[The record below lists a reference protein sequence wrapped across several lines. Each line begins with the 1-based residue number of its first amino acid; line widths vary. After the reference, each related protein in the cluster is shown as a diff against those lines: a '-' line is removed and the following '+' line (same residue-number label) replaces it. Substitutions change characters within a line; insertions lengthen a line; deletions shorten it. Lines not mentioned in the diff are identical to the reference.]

1 MKPVRVRFAPSPTGP
16 LHIGSART
24 ALFNWLFARRHG
36 GTFVLRIEDTD
47 QTRYVRQSLDD
58 ILGGLQWLGLQ
69 WDEGPEVGG
78 PFGPY
83 FQSERTELYREWSH
97 WLVAHGYAYKC
108 WCSAERLQQVR
119 RDQQGAGHKLGYD
132 RLCRRLTTAQISE
145 LEATGRPYV
154 IRFKVPL
161 SGTTAVHDLIRGEIT
176 FAHEELEDL
185 VLLKS
190 DGFPTYHL
198 ANVVDDHLMEISH
211 IVRADEWI
219 STAPLHVLMYEAL
232 GWELP
237 IYAHAPLILNPS
249 GKGKLSK
256 RAQAFSED
264 GQQVLVQVREFRA
277 TGYLPEALSNFLCN
291 VGWSFGDDREVFG
304 LEEAIPR
311 FDLQDVNPAP
321 ARLPY
326 SKLEWLNGVYIRAM
340 APKRLAEAI
349 APYLLEAGLVVDQE
363 TLVQA
368 MPLIQE
374 RIKTL
379 REAEEWLEFF
389 FVDELHYD
397 PRELIGK
404 NMNAA
409 GSLAALRRVRDVLT
423 GLDSFDEE
431 TLDTQLRELAGELG
445 LKAGQLFGIV
455 RTAIT
460 GQRVA
465 PPLFGT
471 LAILGPDESIRR
483 MDKALSYLVTLAEG
497 KDEAAGNRK
506 ENLR

>member
-1 MKPVRVRFAPSPTGP
+1 MNPVRVRFAPSPTGP

-36 GTFVLRIEDTD
+36 GSFVLRIEDTD
-47 QTRYVRQSLDD
+47 QTRYVPQSLDD
-58 ILGGLQWLGLQ
+58 ILGGLRWLGLH
-69 WDEGPEVGG
+69 WDEGPAVGG

-83 FQSERTELYREWSH
+83 FQSERTKLYREWSH

-108 WCSAERLQQVR
+108 WCSPERLQQMR
-119 RDQQGAGHKLGYD
+119 SRQQEAGHKLGYD
-132 RLCRRLTTAQISE
+132 RHCRELTRVQIGE
-145 LEATGRPYV
+145 LEAAGRPYV
-154 IRFKVPL
+154 IRFKIPL
-161 SGTTAVHDLIRGEIT
+161 TGSTTMHDLIRGNIT

-198 ANVVDDHLMEISH
+198 ANVVDDHLMDISH

-219 STAPLHVLMYEAL
+219 STAPLHVLMYRAL

-237 IYAHAPLILNPS
+237 VYAHAPLILNPS

-277 TGYLPEALSNFLCN
+277 AGYLPEALSNFLCN
-291 VGWSFGDDREVFG
+291 VGWSFGDDREVFS

-311 FDLQDVNPAP
+311 FDLRDVNPAP

-326 SKLEWLNGVYIRAM
+326 SKLEWLNGVYIRQM
-340 APKRLAEAI
+340 APGRLAEAV
-349 APYLLEAGLVVDQE
+349 APYLPEAGRPANRE
-363 TLVQA
+363 TLVRA
-368 MPLIQE
+368 IPLIQE

-379 REAEEWLEFF
+379 QEAEAWLGFF
-389 FVDELHYD
+389 FASELHTD

-404 NMNAA
+404 NMDAA
-409 GSLAALRRVRDVLT
+409 GSLAALRRVRDVLV
-423 GLDSFDEE
+423 GLAPFDEATLE
-431 TLDTQLRELAGELG
+431 TRLRELATELG
-445 LKAGQLFGIV
+445 LKAGQLFGII
-455 RTAIT
+455 RTAVT
-460 GQRVA
+460 GQQVA

-471 LAILGPDESIRR
+471 LAILGQDESVRR
-483 MDKALSYLVTLAEG
+483 LSQALSHLATWAE
-497 KDEAAGNRK
+497 EEQESAG
-506 ENLR
+506 